1 MKVKGDRLILT
12 FVAGED
18 ISEGDAVYL
27 SAANTVKK
35 AASANAAKVVG
46 VADESAS
53 SGEEVDIVV
62 YGKKTVTA
70 DGSISVGDR
79 VVAASTA
86 GRVAAENTKTTSGHT
101 HHAVQVKGSQTAAD
115 QTAFVDL
122 YDGAGNAPTAATKIG
137 NAGGGSDFYIDTSSD
152 TDSVE
157 QGRVL
162 GKALGSAASAGDT
175 LDILVCLA

>member
-1 MKVKGDRLILT
+1 MKIKGDRLILT

-18 ISEGDAVYL
+18 ISEGDVVYL

-46 VADESAS
+46 VADESAAA
-53 SGEEVDIVV
+53 GENIDVVV

-86 GRVAAENTKTTSGHT
+86 GRVVAENSKSTSGHS

-115 QTAFVDL
+115 YTSFVDL
-122 YDGAGNAPTAATKIG
+122 YEGDGSSPAATVKIG
-137 NAGGGSDFYIDTSSD
+137 NPGGGSDFYLDTSSNTD
-152 TDSVE
+152 TVE

-162 GKALGSAASAGDT
+162 GKALGSASGAGDT